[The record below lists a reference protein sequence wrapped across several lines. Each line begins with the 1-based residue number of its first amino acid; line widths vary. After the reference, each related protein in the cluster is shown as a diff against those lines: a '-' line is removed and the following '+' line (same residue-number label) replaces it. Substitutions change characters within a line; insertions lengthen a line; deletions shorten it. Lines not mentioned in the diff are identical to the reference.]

1 MGHHSNTDIMDNL
14 EIAKKLFIEAIE
26 CVEKNQLEEAEIKF
40 LQGHL
45 LAPDRESIL
54 INIIKVQL
62 SLNKTIEAKNNLVLY
77 EKNGHKDKIFFEEIA
92 DKFYTLNE
100 LNLSKNLYIKIIE
113 QNHCERI
120 LEKLF
125 LNLVS
130 LNDYETIIE
139 YEHLTNKKNID
150 LQNFIGIAYA
160 EIGNY
165 EKTKKIFELI
175 RPEEIKT
182 KLNYALA
189 LIKLKKNEEAEE
201 ILQWVINN
209 DISNKNGYIAL
220 SKIYQDRGD
229 IKKAIKVLEE
239 CIPYCK
245 EDPDIY
251 INLSHYYIANYEY
264 EKVIILDKSKNSNLK
279 KEEKFLVN
287 KGIALLKIKK
297 YTDAMSCINDAIAIN
312 VNSAF
317 AWLNKGAVLNEL
329 NQYTEAE
336 NCYAKALD
344 INKNFHEAT
353 WNLSL
358 IKLKQKKIEIGF
370 EYFEA
375 RWLRENADP
384 YWHKH
389 LKVLKKNSYIN
400 NKNILIWSEQ
410 GNGDSIQFCRYI
422 KNLENF
428 GANIYI
434 EVEKPLYELF
444 RKNFGK
450 NVMIRGKLTQE
461 LGFDF
466 EIPMLSLPK
475 FLNVDNK
482 KIKIEKPYLIADEN
496 KVADFK
502 KILINND
509 KKNIAIAVS
518 GNKLYDAKNGN
529 KRPIP
534 LKFFENLSKEFNL
547 YLLQKEIRTED
558 LIYLDKNKR
567 IVNCDKFVH
576 SFDDT
581 AAILKN
587 MDHVVTID
595 TSLAH
600 LAGAMGLKTEVLLP
614 WCSDWRWFV
623 DETQSSW
630 YYTVNLWRQ
639 NQIGDWDIIKD
650 VEERLKNCYVK

>member
-1 MGHHSNTDIMDNL
+1 MDNL
-14 EIAKKLFIEAIE
+14 QIAKKLFIEAIE

-45 LAPDRESIL
+45 IAPDRESIL

-62 SLNKTIEAKNNLVLY
+62 SLHKTIEAKNNLVLY
-77 EKNGHKDKIFFEEIA
+77 EKNGHKDIVFFEEIA

-100 LNLSKNLYIKIIE
+100 LNLSKNIYIKIIE
-113 QNHCERI
+113 QNHCEKI

-130 LNDYETIIE
+130 LNEYQTIVE
-139 YEHLTNKKNID
+139 YEHLAKKDSIN

-175 RPEEIKT
+175 QQIQPKAIET
-182 KLNYALA
+182 KINYALA
-189 LIKLKKNEEAEE
+189 LIKLNKNEEAEE
-201 ILQWVINN
+201 LLKWVINN
-209 DISNKNGYIAL
+209 DRSNKNGYIAL
-220 SKIYQDRGD
+220 SKIYQNRRDL
-229 IKKAIKVLEE
+229 KKAINVLERS
-239 CIPYCK
+239 ILYCK
-245 EDPDIY
+245 EEPDIY
-251 INLSHYYIANYEY
+251 INLSLYYIENYEY
-264 EKVIILDKSKNSNLK
+264 EKVIILDKNKNSNLK
-279 KEEKFLVN
+279 KDAKFLVN
-287 KGIALLKIKK
+287 KGISLLKLNR
-297 YTDAMSCINDAIAIN
+297 YNDAMSCINDAIEIN

-336 NCYAKALD
+336 NCYAKALAID
-344 INKNFHEAT
+344 KNFHEAT

-358 IKLKQKKIEIGF
+358 IKLKQKKLEIGF

-375 RWLRENADP
+375 RWLREKADP
-384 YWHKH
+384 YWHKN
-389 LKVLKKNSYIN
+389 LKVLKKTININ
-400 NKNILIWSEQ
+400 NKNILVWSEQ
-410 GNGDSIQFCRYI
+410 GNGDSIQFCRFI

-450 NVMIRGKLTQE
+450 NVMERGKLAKDF
-461 LGFDF
+461 GIDF

-475 FLNVDNK
+475 LLSVNNE
-482 KIKIEKPYLIADEN
+482 KIKIEKPYLVADEN
-496 KVADFK
+496 KVAGFK
-502 KILINND
+502 KILIKNH

-518 GNKLYDAKNGN
+518 GNKLYDVKNGN

-547 YLLQKEIRTED
+547 YLLQKEISTKD
-558 LIYLDKNKR
+558 IIYLEKNIK
-567 IVNCDKFVH
+567 IINCDKFIH

-639 NQIGDWDIIKD
+639 NQIGNWDIIKD
-650 VEERLKNCYVK
+650 VEERLKNYYVK

>member
-1 MGHHSNTDIMDNL
+1 MDNL

-40 LQGHL
+40 LQAHL
-45 LAPDRESIL
+45 LAPERESIL
-54 INIIKVQL
+54 INTIKVQL

-77 EKNGHKDKIFFEEIA
+77 EKNGHKDTIFFEEIA
-92 DKFYTLNE
+92 DKFYILNE
-100 LNLSKNLYIKIIE
+100 LNLSKSIYIKILE

-130 LNDYETIIE
+130 LNDYETIIK
-139 YEHLTNKKNID
+139 YEHLAKKESTN

-165 EKTKKIFELI
+165 EKTKKTFELI
-175 RPEEIKT
+175 WPEEIKT

-189 LIKLKKNEEAEE
+189 LIKLKKNAEAEE

-245 EDPDIY
+245 DDPDIY

-287 KGIALLKIKK
+287 KSIALFKLKK
-297 YTDAMSCINDAIAIN
+297 YNDAMLCINDAIEIN
-312 VNSAF
+312 VNSAL

-336 NCYAKALD
+336 NCYIKALA

-389 LKVLKKNSYIN
+389 LKVLKKNNYIN

-410 GNGDSIQFCRYI
+410 GYGDSIQFCRYI
-422 KNLENF
+422 KNLEKF

-450 NVMIRGKLTQE
+450 NVMLRGEWTQD

-475 FLNVDNK
+475 FLNVDDK
-482 KIKIEKPYLIADEN
+482 KIKIEKPYLIADES

-534 LKFFENLSKEFNL
+534 LKFFENLSKDFNL

-567 IVNCDKFVH
+567 IVNCDKFLY

-623 DETQSSW
+623 EETQSSW

-639 NQIGDWDIIKD
+639 KQIGNWDIIKD
-650 VEERLKNCYVK
+650 VEERLKICYVK